1 MKGTEQNGKLYPFSG
16 TKHAHDIDFRRS
28 RVKNELAEAIQLKG
42 NRLVCVISDE
52 EYEAL
57 EKLEEQLDDL
67 IGYDELGLVLPVSGI
82 KTIMESNDGHA
93 VIEFESACCS
103 DKPKGGISVIDTIE
117 SYEEVK
123 QKIENEVY

>member
-67 IGYDELGLVLPVSGI
+67 IGYMHDGVVWLDGKRWSLAQDCVLW
-82 KTIMESNDGHA
+82 A
-93 VIEFESACCS
+93 ACMRGPLLQS
-103 DKPKGGISVIDTIE
+103 LL
-117 SYEEVK
+117 
-123 QKIENEVY
+123 

>member
-67 IGYDELGLVLPVSGI
+67 IGYMHDGVVWLDGKRWELAQDCDLW
-82 KTIMESNDGHA
+82 A
-93 VIEFESACCS
+93 ACMRGPLLQS
-103 DKPKGGISVIDTIE
+103 LL
-117 SYEEVK
+117 
-123 QKIENEVY
+123 

>member
-57 EKLEEQLDDL
+57 EKLEEQLDDF
-67 IGYDELGLVLPVSGI
+67 IGYMHDGVVWLDGKRWSLAQDCVLW
-82 KTIMESNDGHA
+82 A
-93 VIEFESACCS
+93 ACMR
-103 DKPKGGISVIDTIE
+103 GVR
-117 SYEEVK
+117 
-123 QKIENEVY
+123 